1 MKIEV
6 DELNSVSHQP
16 NHIHDT
22 DIKTEGDVSDA
33 YKEIQQQENNPTRS
47 KNRQTFLIRRCV

>member
-47 KNRQTFLIRRCV
+47 KNPQMCVT